1 LIPWGEIVGFG
12 DFLTAEPVERR
23 LAAVL
28 AADIAGYSLLMGR
41 DEEGTLSRLK
51 AFRKTLVDPTITAH
65 RGRIVKTTGDGMLVE
80 FASAVDAAR
89 CAVEVQRGVAV
100 QNAGVPLNARI
111 EFRIGI
117 HVGDII
123 FDDNDIFGD
132 GVNIAARLE
141 GIAEPGGICISDD
154 AQRQIRGKL
163 DSPPFEDMGPQNL
176 KNIAEPMRAWRLSVD
191 AKSSAYLSGD
201 RSAETAQT
209 LALPDKPSIAVLPFQ
224 NMSSDAEQE
233 YFADGTVEDIITAL
247 SRYPSLFVIARNSSF
262 TYKGQAVDVK
272 RIGRELGVRYV
283 LEGSVRK
290 VRDRVRV
297 TGQLIDA
304 STGAHL
310 WADRFEGGLEDIFD
324 LQDDITLR
332 VVGAIAPKL
341 EQAEIVR
348 AMRKPT
354 ESLDGYD
361 YYLRAMSNFHKGG
374 REDIS
379 EALRLFRKAI
389 EFDDKFSSA
398 NGMAAWCYARRKM
411 NGWADEGSSEGLEAE
426 RLAGRAVKCG
436 NDDAVALASSG
447 IAIGYMF
454 TDFDRAVSL
463 LDRAQALNPN
473 LAMAWHLGGWIRC
486 FNGQQDL
493 AVEHL
498 ERAVR
503 LSPVDPQR
511 PGMLAAIAAAH
522 FSAGRFDVASSLA
535 KTAMLEQSNNFIA
548 ALVAAAAN
556 AMAGNLDVAT
566 RAMERVCELDPNFR
580 LHKVKYRLPNR
591 QPETIGRT
599 PCAEQDY
606 PSDPPLALRA
616 RKVA

>member
-1 LIPWGEIVGFG
+1 M
-12 DFLTAEPVERR
+12 TAEPVERR

-141 GIAEPGGICISDD
+141 GIAELGGICISDD

-310 WADRFEGGLEDIFD
+310 WAERFEGGLEDIFD

-379 EALRLFRKAI
+379 EALRLFRMAI
-389 EFDDKFSSA
+389 EFDDNFSSA
-398 NGMAAWCYARRKM
+398 YGMAAWCYARRKM

-522 FSAGRFDVASSLA
+522 FSAGRFDAASSLS
-535 KTAMLEQSNNFIA
+535 KTAMLEQSTNFIA

-591 QPETIGRT
+591 QPETI
-599 PCAEQDY
+599 ALWED
-606 PSDPPLALRA
+606 ALRRA
-616 RKVA
+616 GLPE

>member
-1 LIPWGEIVGFG
+1 LIWAKSSALEASLTGER
-12 DFLTAEPVERR
+12 VERR

-41 DEEGTLSRLK
+41 DEEGTLSQLK
-51 AFRKTLVDPTITAH
+51 AFRKTLVDPKIAQH

-100 QNAGVPLNARI
+100 QNVGVPPDIRI
-111 EFRIGI
+111 QFRVGI

-163 DSPPFEDMGPQNL
+163 DSPFEDMGPQNL
-176 KNIAEPMRAWRLSVD
+176 KNITEPMRTWRLNSD
-191 AKSSAYLSGD
+191 ANASAYLSPG
-201 RSAETAQT
+201 RSAEAAKPP
-209 LALPDKPSIAVLPFQ
+209 ALPDKPSIAVLPFQ
-224 NMSSDAEQE
+224 NMSSDPEQE
-233 YFADGTVEDIITAL
+233 YFADGIVEDIITAL
-247 SRYPSLFVIARNSSF
+247 SRYHALFVIARNSSF
-262 TYKGQAVDVK
+262 TYKGRAVDVK
-272 RIGRELGVRYV
+272 QVGRELGVRYV
-283 LEGSVRK
+283 LEGSVRR
-290 VRDRVRV
+290 VLDRVRV

-304 STGAHL
+304 LTGAHL
-310 WADRFEGGLEDIFD
+310 WADRFDGALKDIFE

-361 YYLRAMSNFHKGG
+361 YYLKAMSNFHKAG

-379 EALRLFRKAI
+379 EALRLFQKAI
-389 EFDDKFSSA
+389 EFDDNFSSA
-398 NGMAAWCYARRKM
+398 YGMAAWCYARRKM

-436 NDDAVALASSG
+436 NDDAVALAGSG

-454 TDFDRAVSL
+454 ADFDRAVSL
-463 LDRAQALNPN
+463 MDRAQALNPN

-486 FNGQQDL
+486 FIGQQDL

-522 FSAGRFDVASSLA
+522 FAAGRFDVASSLA

-548 ALVAAAAN
+548 ALVAAGAN
-556 AMAGNLDVAT
+556 AMAGNLDTAT
-566 RAMERVCELDPNFR
+566 SAMERVRELDPNFR

-591 QPETIGRT
+591 QPEALARW
-599 PCAEQDY
+599 ED
-606 PSDPPLALRA
+606 ALRRA
-616 RKVA
+616 GLPE

>member
-1 LIPWGEIVGFG
+1 MIPWGEIVGFG

-310 WADRFEGGLEDIFD
+310 WAERFEGGLEDIFD

-522 FSAGRFDVASSLA
+522 FSAGRFDAASSLS

-591 QPETIGRT
+591 QPETI
-599 PCAEQDY
+599 ALWED
-606 PSDPPLALRA
+606 ALRRA
-616 RKVA
+616 GLPE

>member
-1 LIPWGEIVGFG
+1 
-12 DFLTAEPVERR
+12 VERR

-522 FSAGRFDVASSLA
+522 FSAGRFDAASSLS

-591 QPETIGRT
+591 QPETI
-599 PCAEQDY
+599 ALWED
-606 PSDPPLALRA
+606 ALRRA
-616 RKVA
+616 GLPE

>member
-12 DFLTAEPVERR
+12 DFLTAERVERR

-28 AADIAGYSLLMGR
+28 AADIAGYGLLMGR
-41 DEEGTLSRLK
+41 DEEGTLSQLK
-51 AFRKTLVDPTITAH
+51 AFRRTLVDPKIALH

-100 QNAGVPLNARI
+100 QNVGVPLDIRI
-111 EFRIGI
+111 QFRIGI

-163 DSPPFEDMGPQNL
+163 DSPFEDMGPQNL
-176 KNIAEPMRAWRLSVD
+176 KNIAEPMRAWRLNSD
-191 AKSSAYLSGD
+191 ANASAYLSPG
-201 RSAETAQT
+201 RSAEAAKP

-224 NMSSDAEQE
+224 NMSSDPEQE
-233 YFADGTVEDIITAL
+233 YFADGIVEDIITAL
-247 SRYPSLFVIARNSSF
+247 SRYHALFVIARNSSF
-262 TYKGQAVDVK
+262 TYKGRAVDVK
-272 RIGRELGVRYV
+272 QVGRELGVRYV
-283 LEGSVRK
+283 LEGSVRR
-290 VRDRVRV
+290 VLDRVRV

-304 STGAHL
+304 LTGAHL
-310 WADRFEGGLEDIFD
+310 WADRFDGALKDIFD
-324 LQDDITLR
+324 FQDDITLR

-361 YYLRAMSNFHKGG
+361 YYLKAMSNFHKAG

-379 EALRLFRKAI
+379 EALRLFQKAI
-389 EFDDKFSSA
+389 EFDDNFSSA
-398 NGMAAWCYARRKM
+398 YGMAAWCYARRKM

-426 RLAGRAVKCG
+426 RLTGRAVKCG
-436 NDDAVALASSG
+436 NDDAVALAGSG

-454 TDFDRAVSL
+454 ADFDRAVSL
-463 LDRAQALNPN
+463 MDRAQALNPN

-486 FNGQQDL
+486 FIGQQDL

-522 FSAGRFDVASSLA
+522 FAAGRFDVASSLA

-548 ALVAAAAN
+548 ALVAAGAN
-556 AMAGNLDVAT
+556 AMAGNLDTAT
-566 RAMERVCELDPNFR
+566 SAMERVRELDPNFR

-591 QPETIGRT
+591 EPEALARW
-599 PCAEQDY
+599 ED
-606 PSDPPLALRA
+606 ALRRA
-616 RKVA
+616 GLPE

>member
-1 LIPWGEIVGFG
+1 
-12 DFLTAEPVERR
+12 VERR

-28 AADIAGYSLLMGR
+28 AADIAGYGLLMGR
-41 DEEGTLSRLK
+41 DEEGTLSQLK
-51 AFRKTLVDPTITAH
+51 AFRKTLIDPTIALH

-89 CAVEVQRGVAV
+89 CAVEVQRGVAGK
-100 QNAGVPLNARI
+100 NEGVPQNVRI

-141 GIAEPGGICISDD
+141 GLAEPGGICISDD

-163 DSPPFEDMGPQNL
+163 DSPFEDMGPQNL
-176 KNIAEPMRAWRLSVD
+176 KNIAEPMRAWRLSAD
-191 AKSSAYLSGD
+191 ANSIAYLSPE
-201 RSAETAQT
+201 RSVATAQP

-224 NMSSDAEQE
+224 NMSSDPEQE

-247 SRYPSLFVIARNSSF
+247 SRYPALFVIARNSSF

-272 RIGRELGVRYV
+272 RVGRELGVRYV

-341 EQAEIVR
+341 EHAEIAR

-361 YYLRAMSNFHKGG
+361 YYLRAMSNFHKAG
-374 REDIS
+374 REDIT
-379 EALRLFRKAI
+379 EAIRLFHKAI
-389 EFDDKFSSA
+389 EFDNSFSSA
-398 NGMAAWCYARRKM
+398 HGMAAWCYARRKL
-411 NGWADEGSSEGLEAE
+411 NGWTDEEPSETLTAE
-426 RLAGRAVKCG
+426 RFARRAVECG
-436 NDDAVALASSG
+436 NEDAVALASSG

-454 TDFDRAVSL
+454 DDFERAASL
-463 LDRAQALNPN
+463 MDRAQALNPN
-473 LAMAWHLGGWIRC
+473 LAMAFHLSGWIRC
-486 FNGQQDL
+486 FIGQQDL
-493 AVEHL
+493 AIEHL

-503 LSPVDPQR
+503 FSP
-511 PGMLAAIAAAH
+511 GTC
-522 FSAGRFDVASSLA
+522 SAP
-535 KTAMLEQSNNFIA
+535 E
-548 ALVAAAAN
+548 
-556 AMAGNLDVAT
+556 
-566 RAMERVCELDPNFR
+566 CW
-580 LHKVKYRLPNR
+580 
-591 QPETIGRT
+591 QP
-599 PCAEQDY
+599 
-606 PSDPPLALRA
+606 
-616 RKVA
+616 

>member
-1 LIPWGEIVGFG
+1 MTGER
-12 DFLTAEPVERR
+12 VERR

-28 AADIAGYSLLMGR
+28 AADIAGYTLLMGR
-41 DEEGTLSRLK
+41 DEEGTLSQLK
-51 AFRKTLVDPTITAH
+51 VFRKTLVDPTIAAH

-89 CAVEVQRGVAV
+89 CAVEVQRGVAA
-100 QNAGVPLNARI
+100 QNAGVPLNVRI

-191 AKSSAYLSGD
+191 AKSSAYLSGE
-201 RSAETAQT
+201 RSTETAQP

-224 NMSSDAEQE
+224 NMSSDPEQE

-272 RIGRELGVRYV
+272 RVGRELGVRYV

-361 YYLRAMSNFHKGG
+361 YYLRAMANFHKGG

-379 EALRLFRKAI
+379 EALRLFHKAI
-389 EFDDKFSSA
+389 EFDEKFSSA
-398 NGMAAWCYARRKM
+398 YGMAAWCYVRRRA
-411 NGWADEGSSEGLEAE
+411 NGWADERSSEFSEA
-426 RLAGRAVKCG
+426 AQIATRAAECG
-436 NDDAVALASSG
+436 KDDAVALATSG
-447 IAIGYMF
+447 IATGYMF
-454 TDFDRAVSL
+454 EDFELAASL
-463 LDRAQALNPN
+463 MDRAQALNPN
-473 LAMAWHLGGWIRC
+473 LAMAWHLSGWIRC
-486 FNGQQDL
+486 FSGQQDL
-493 AVEHL
+493 AVKHL

-511 PGMLAAIAAAH
+511 PGMLAAIAVAH
-522 FSAGRFDVASSLA
+522 FAAGRFEIASSLA
-535 KTAMLEQSNNFIA
+535 KTAMLEQSNNFMA
-548 ALVAAAAN
+548 ALAAAGAN
-556 AMAGNLDVAT
+556 AMAGNLDIAT
-566 RAMERVCELDPNFR
+566 SAMVRVRELDPTFCFS
-580 LHKVKYRLPNR
+580 KVKDRLPHR
-591 QPETIGRT
+591 EPELLARWN
-599 PCAEQDY
+599 D
-606 PSDPPLALRA
+606 ALRRA
-616 RKVA
+616 GLPE

>member
-1 LIPWGEIVGFG
+1 M
-12 DFLTAEPVERR
+12 TAEPVERR

-522 FSAGRFDVASSLA
+522 FSAGRFDAASSLS

-548 ALVAAAAN
+548 ALVAAGAN
-556 AMAGNLDVAT
+556 AMAGNLDTAT
-566 RAMERVCELDPNFR
+566 SAMERVRKLDPNFR

-591 QPETIGRT
+591 QPEALARW
-599 PCAEQDY
+599 ED
-606 PSDPPLALRA
+606 ALRRA
-616 RKVA
+616 GLPE

>member
-1 LIPWGEIVGFG
+1 M
-12 DFLTAEPVERR
+12 TAEPVERR

-262 TYKGQAVDVK
+262 TCKGQAVDVK

-473 LAMAWHLGGWIRC
+473 LAMAWHLGAGLGASTVSRTLQSSTWSGPFVLALSIRS
-486 FNGQQDL
+486 
-493 AVEHL
+493 AL
-498 ERAVR
+498 ECWPP
-503 LSPVDPQR
+503 LR
-511 PGMLAAIAAAH
+511 PPI
-522 FSAGRFDVASSLA
+522 FR
-535 KTAMLEQSNNFIA
+535 
-548 ALVAAAAN
+548 
-556 AMAGNLDVAT
+556 LDVLMLPHRFQRLRCWNNQTILLLHLSQPQQMRWLEILTSRLVQWSECANSIQFFAFIRSSIVSLT
-566 RAMERVCELDPNFR
+566 GDPKR
-580 LHKVKYRLPNR
+580 SLY
-591 QPETIGRT
+591 GRT

>member
-591 QPETIGRT
+591 QPETI
-599 PCAEQDY
+599 ALWED
-606 PSDPPLALRA
+606 ALRRA
-616 RKVA
+616 GLPE

>member
-1 LIPWGEIVGFG
+1 LTGER
-12 DFLTAEPVERR
+12 VERR

-41 DEEGTLSRLK
+41 DEEGTLSQLK
-51 AFRKTLVDPTITAH
+51 AFRKTLVDPKIALH

-100 QNAGVPLNARI
+100 QNVGVPLDIRI
-111 EFRIGI
+111 QFRVGI

-163 DSPPFEDMGPQNL
+163 DSPFEDMGPQNL
-176 KNIAEPMRAWRLSVD
+176 KNIAEPMRTWRLNSD
-191 AKSSAYLSGD
+191 ANASAYLSPG
-201 RSAETAQT
+201 RSAEAAK
-209 LALPDKPSIAVLPFQ
+209 LPALPDKPSIAVLPFQ
-224 NMSSDAEQE
+224 NMSSDPEQE
-233 YFADGTVEDIITAL
+233 YFADGIVEDIITAL
-247 SRYPSLFVIARNSSF
+247 SRYHALFVIARNSSF
-262 TYKGQAVDVK
+262 TYKGRAVDVK
-272 RIGRELGVRYV
+272 QVGRELGVRYV
-283 LEGSVRK
+283 LEGSVRR
-290 VRDRVRV
+290 VLDRVRV

-304 STGAHL
+304 LTGAHL
-310 WADRFEGGLEDIFD
+310 WADRFDGALKDIFD

-361 YYLRAMSNFHKGG
+361 YYLKAMSNFHKAG

-379 EALRLFRKAI
+379 EALRLFQKAI
-389 EFDDKFSSA
+389 EFDDNFSSA
-398 NGMAAWCYARRKM
+398 YGMAAWCYARRKM

-436 NDDAVALASSG
+436 NDDAVALAGSG

-454 TDFDRAVSL
+454 ADFDRAVSL
-463 LDRAQALNPN
+463 MDRAQALNPN

-486 FNGQQDL
+486 FIGQQDL

-522 FSAGRFDVASSLA
+522 FAAGRFDVASSLA

-548 ALVAAAAN
+548 ALVAAGAN
-556 AMAGNLDVAT
+556 AMAGNLDTAT
-566 RAMERVCELDPNFR
+566 SAMERVRKLDPNFR

-591 QPETIGRT
+591 QPEALARW
-599 PCAEQDY
+599 ED
-606 PSDPPLALRA
+606 ALRRA
-616 RKVA
+616 GLPE

>member
-522 FSAGRFDVASSLA
+522 FSAGRFDAASSLS

-591 QPETIGRT
+591 QPETI
-599 PCAEQDY
+599 ALWED
-606 PSDPPLALRA
+606 ALRRA
-616 RKVA
+616 GLPE

>member
-1 LIPWGEIVGFG
+1 M
-12 DFLTAEPVERR
+12 TAEPVERR

-310 WADRFEGGLEDIFD
+310 WAERFEGGLEDIFD

-493 AVEHL
+493 PVEHL

-522 FSAGRFDVASSLA
+522 FSAGRFDAASSLS

-591 QPETIGRT
+591 QPETI
-599 PCAEQDY
+599 ALWED
-606 PSDPPLALRA
+606 ALRRA
-616 RKVA
+616 GLPE

>member
-1 LIPWGEIVGFG
+1 
-12 DFLTAEPVERR
+12 
-23 LAAVL
+23 
-28 AADIAGYSLLMGR
+28 
-41 DEEGTLSRLK
+41 
-51 AFRKTLVDPTITAH
+51 
-65 RGRIVKTTGDGMLVE
+65 
-80 FASAVDAAR
+80 
-89 CAVEVQRGVAV
+89 
-100 QNAGVPLNARI
+100 
-111 EFRIGI
+111 
-117 HVGDII
+117 
-123 FDDNDIFGD
+123 
-132 GVNIAARLE
+132 
-141 GIAEPGGICISDD
+141 
-154 AQRQIRGKL
+154 
-163 DSPPFEDMGPQNL
+163 
-176 KNIAEPMRAWRLSVD
+176 
-191 AKSSAYLSGD
+191 
-201 RSAETAQT
+201 
-209 LALPDKPSIAVLPFQ
+209 
-224 NMSSDAEQE
+224 MSSDAEQE

-522 FSAGRFDVASSLA
+522 FSAGRFDAASSLS

-591 QPETIGRT
+591 QPETI
-599 PCAEQDY
+599 ALWED
-606 PSDPPLALRA
+606 ALRRA
-616 RKVA
+616 GLPE

>member
-1 LIPWGEIVGFG
+1 MTGER
-12 DFLTAEPVERR
+12 VERR

-41 DEEGTLSRLK
+41 DEEGTLSQLK
-51 AFRKTLVDPTITAH
+51 AFRKTLVDPKIAMH

-100 QNAGVPLNARI
+100 QNVGVPLDIRI
-111 EFRIGI
+111 QFRVGI

-163 DSPPFEDMGPQNL
+163 DSPFEDMGPQNL
-176 KNIAEPMRAWRLSVD
+176 KNIAEPMRTWRLNSD
-191 AKSSAYLSGD
+191 ANASAYLSPG
-201 RSAETAQT
+201 RSAEAAKPP
-209 LALPDKPSIAVLPFQ
+209 ALPDKPSIAVLPFQ
-224 NMSSDAEQE
+224 NMSSDPEQE
-233 YFADGTVEDIITAL
+233 YFADGIVEDIITAL
-247 SRYPSLFVIARNSSF
+247 SRYHALFVIARNSSF
-262 TYKGQAVDVK
+262 TYKGRAVDVK
-272 RIGRELGVRYV
+272 QVGRELGVRYV
-283 LEGSVRK
+283 LEGSVRR
-290 VRDRVRV
+290 VLDRVRV

-304 STGAHL
+304 LTGAHL
-310 WADRFEGGLEDIFD
+310 WADRFDGALKDIFD

-361 YYLRAMSNFHKGG
+361 YYLKAMSNFHKAG

-379 EALRLFRKAI
+379 EALRLFQKAI
-389 EFDDKFSSA
+389 EFDDNFSSA
-398 NGMAAWCYARRKM
+398 YGMAAWCYARRKM

-436 NDDAVALASSG
+436 NDDAVALAGSG

-454 TDFDRAVSL
+454 ADFDRAVSL
-463 LDRAQALNPN
+463 MDRAQALNPN

-486 FNGQQDL
+486 FIGQQDL

-522 FSAGRFDVASSLA
+522 FAAGRFDVASSLA

-548 ALVAAAAN
+548 ALVAAGAN
-556 AMAGNLDVAT
+556 AMAGNLDTAT
-566 RAMERVCELDPNFR
+566 SAMERVRKLDPNFR

-591 QPETIGRT
+591 QPEALARW
-599 PCAEQDY
+599 ED
-606 PSDPPLALRA
+606 ALRRA
-616 RKVA
+616 GLPE

>member
-1 LIPWGEIVGFG
+1 MIGFG
-12 DFLTAEPVERR
+12 GFLTDERMERR

-41 DEEGTLSRLK
+41 DEEGTLSQLK
-51 AFRKTLVDPTITAH
+51 AFRKTLVDPTIAAH

-89 CAVEVQRGVAV
+89 CAVEVQQGVAD
-100 QNAGVPLNARI
+100 QNAGVPPSVRI
-111 EFRIGI
+111 QFRIGI

-163 DSPPFEDMGPQNL
+163 DSPFEDMGPQNL
-176 KNIAEPMRAWRLSVD
+176 KNIIEPMRAWRLSVD
-191 AKSSAYLSGD
+191 AKSSAYLSAD
-201 RSAETAQT
+201 HSIVTAQPP
-209 LALPDKPSIAVLPFQ
+209 AVPDKPSIAVLPFQ
-224 NMSSDAEQE
+224 NMSSDPEQE

-247 SRYPSLFVIARNSSF
+247 SRYHALFVIARNSSF

-272 RIGRELGVRYV
+272 RVGRELGVRYV

-290 VRDRVRV
+290 VLDRVRV

-310 WADRFEGGLEDIFD
+310 WADRFDGALEDIFD

-341 EQAEIVR
+341 EHAEIAR

-361 YYLRAMSNFHKGG
+361 YYLRAMSNFHKAGK
-374 REDIS
+374 EDIS
-379 EALRLFRKAI
+379 EAVRLFQKAI
-389 EFDDKFSSA
+389 EFDNGFSSA
-398 NGMAAWCYARRKM
+398 YGMAAWCYARRKV
-411 NGWADEGSSEGLEAE
+411 NGWADEGSSDFLIAE
-426 RLAGRAVKCG
+426 RFANRAVECG
-436 NDDAVALASSG
+436 KDDAVALAG
-447 IAIGYMF
+447 GGVAIGYICH
-454 TDFDRAVSL
+454 DFDRATSL
-463 LDRAQALNPN
+463 MDRAQALNPN
-473 LAMAWHLGGWIRC
+473 LVMAFHLSGWMRC
-486 FNGQQDL
+486 FIGQHDL
-493 AVEHL
+493 AIEHL

-511 PGMLAAIAAAH
+511 PGMLAAIAVAH
-522 FSAGRFDVASSLA
+522 FAAGRFDIASRLA
-535 KTAMLEQSNNFIA
+535 KGAMLEQSNNFIA

-556 AMAGNLDVAT
+556 AMAGDIDAAT
-566 RAMERVCELDPNFR
+566 RATERVLECDPNFR
-580 LHKVKYRLPNR
+580 IHKVKFRLPHR
-591 QPETIGRT
+591 QPEVLARW
-599 PCAEQDY
+599 ED
-606 PSDPPLALRA
+606 ALRRA
-616 RKVA
+616 GLEE

>member
-1 LIPWGEIVGFG
+1 LIWAKSSALEASLTGER
-12 DFLTAEPVERR
+12 VERR

-41 DEEGTLSRLK
+41 DEEGTLSQLK
-51 AFRKTLVDPTITAH
+51 AFRKTLVDPKIAQH

-100 QNAGVPLNARI
+100 QNVGVPLDIRI
-111 EFRIGI
+111 QFRVGI

-163 DSPPFEDMGPQNL
+163 DSPFEDMGPQNL
-176 KNIAEPMRAWRLSVD
+176 KNIAEPMRTWRLNSD
-191 AKSSAYLSGD
+191 ANASAYLSPG
-201 RSAETAQT
+201 RSAEAAK
-209 LALPDKPSIAVLPFQ
+209 LPALPDKPSIAVLPFQ
-224 NMSSDAEQE
+224 NMSSDPEQE
-233 YFADGTVEDIITAL
+233 YFADGIVEDIITAL
-247 SRYPSLFVIARNSSF
+247 SRYHALFVIARNSSF
-262 TYKGQAVDVK
+262 TYKGRAVDVK
-272 RIGRELGVRYV
+272 QVGRELGVRYV
-283 LEGSVRK
+283 LEGSVRR
-290 VRDRVRV
+290 VLDRVRV

-304 STGAHL
+304 LTGAHL
-310 WADRFEGGLEDIFD
+310 WADRFDGALKDIFE

-361 YYLRAMSNFHKGG
+361 YYLKAMSNFHKAG

-379 EALRLFRKAI
+379 EALRLFQKAI
-389 EFDDKFSSA
+389 EFDDNFSSA
-398 NGMAAWCYARRKM
+398 YGMAAWCYARRKM

-436 NDDAVALASSG
+436 NDDAVALAGSG

-454 TDFDRAVSL
+454 ADFDRAVSL
-463 LDRAQALNPN
+463 MDRAQALNPN

-486 FNGQQDL
+486 FIGQQDL

-522 FSAGRFDVASSLA
+522 FAAGRFDVASSLA

-548 ALVAAAAN
+548 ALVAAGAN
-556 AMAGNLDVAT
+556 AMAGNLDTAT
-566 RAMERVCELDPNFR
+566 SAMERVRKLDPNFR

-591 QPETIGRT
+591 QPEALARW
-599 PCAEQDY
+599 ED
-606 PSDPPLALRA
+606 ALRRA
-616 RKVA
+616 GLPE

>member
-1 LIPWGEIVGFG
+1 LIWAKSSALEASLTGER
-12 DFLTAEPVERR
+12 VERR

-41 DEEGTLSRLK
+41 DEEGTLSQLK
-51 AFRKTLVDPTITAH
+51 AFRKTLVDPKIALH

-100 QNAGVPLNARI
+100 QNVGVPPDIRI
-111 EFRIGI
+111 QFRVGI

-163 DSPPFEDMGPQNL
+163 DSPFEDMGPQNL
-176 KNIAEPMRAWRLSVD
+176 KNIAEPMRTWRLNSD
-191 AKSSAYLSGD
+191 ANASAYLSPG
-201 RSAETAQT
+201 RSAEAAK
-209 LALPDKPSIAVLPFQ
+209 LPALPDKPSIAVLPFQ
-224 NMSSDAEQE
+224 NMSSDPEQE
-233 YFADGTVEDIITAL
+233 YFADGIVEDIITAL
-247 SRYPSLFVIARNSSF
+247 SRYHALFVIARNSSF
-262 TYKGQAVDVK
+262 TYKGRAVDVK
-272 RIGRELGVRYV
+272 QVGRELGVRYV
-283 LEGSVRK
+283 LEGSVRR
-290 VRDRVRV
+290 VLDRVRV

-304 STGAHL
+304 LTGAHL
-310 WADRFEGGLEDIFD
+310 WADRFDGALKDIFE

-361 YYLRAMSNFHKGG
+361 YYLKAMSNFHKAG

-379 EALRLFRKAI
+379 EALRLFQKAI
-389 EFDDKFSSA
+389 EFDDNFSSA
-398 NGMAAWCYARRKM
+398 YGMAAWCYARRKM

-436 NDDAVALASSG
+436 NDDAVALAGSG

-454 TDFDRAVSL
+454 ADFDRAVSL
-463 LDRAQALNPN
+463 MDRAQALNPN

-486 FNGQQDL
+486 FIGQQDL

-522 FSAGRFDVASSLA
+522 FAAGRFDVASSLA

-548 ALVAAAAN
+548 ALVAAGAN
-556 AMAGNLDVAT
+556 AMAGNLDTAT
-566 RAMERVCELDPNFR
+566 SAMERVRKLDPNFR

-591 QPETIGRT
+591 QPEALARW
-599 PCAEQDY
+599 ED
-606 PSDPPLALRA
+606 ALRRA
-616 RKVA
+616 GLPE